1 MGVNFDILEREGPVM
16 EKKWNTMEDA
26 LNIKPLDP
34 YKSTPYIADI
44 LKNLR
49 KEVGNKATVLGFVG
63 LPYTLATYLVCGP
76 DNPGL
81 GDSRVLRR

>member
-49 KEVGNKATVLGFVG
+49 KEVGNKATLRWSAVYLGHLFG
-63 LPYTLATYLVCGP
+63 LRT
-76 DNPGL
+76 
-81 GDSRVLRR
+81 R